1 MTDAPATDAPA
12 TAPAPAPDNPRLGI
26 ALMILST
33 AIFAC
38 QDAISRHLG
47 AQYSVVTVVA
57 IRFWVF
63 AAFVVA
69 LAAIRGG
76 GVRKVA
82 RSNHLGL
89 QILRG
94 VLLAGEVVAMVLI
107 FVHLGLIGTHAVFA
121 VYPLLVA
128 ALAGPVLGEYV
139 GARRAVAI
147 VIGLVGV
154 LIILRPGFQVF
165 SPWAFGALLCALA
178 FAAYGLLTRMLASA
192 DGAQTSFFWTG
203 VAGAGGMTLALPFAW
218 TPITDPVDMGLMGV
232 LCLTAI
238 AGHFVL
244 IKAYSVAE
252 AGVIQPFSYFQ
263 LVFIGIIGVTVF
275 DERPDGWTLVGAAVI
290 LSAGL
295 YALIREARLA
305 RAARRAARLAAQ
317 PTD

>member
-1 MTDAPATDAPA
+1 MSAAAPV
-12 TAPAPAPDNPRLGI
+12 DNPRLGI

-47 AQYSVVTVVA
+47 SHYSVITVVA
-57 IRFWVF
+57 IRFWFF

-69 LAAIRGG
+69 LAATRGG

-82 RSNHLGL
+82 RSSRPGL

-94 VLLAGEVVAMVLI
+94 LLLAAEVVAMVFI

-139 GARRAVAI
+139 GWRRAAAI
-147 VIGLVGV
+147 GVGLVGV

-165 SPWAFGALLCALA
+165 SPWAFGALLSALA
-178 FAAYGLLTRMLASA
+178 FAVYGLLTRMLASI
-192 DGAQTSFFWTG
+192 DGAETSFFWTG
-203 VAGAGGMTLALPFAW
+203 VAAAGGMTLAAPFAW
-218 TPITDPVDMGLMGV
+218 TPITDPFDMALMGV

-263 LVFIGIIGVTVF
+263 LLFIGVIGYTLF
-275 DERPDGWTLVGAAVI
+275 GERPDGWTLVGAGVI

-305 RAARRAARLAAQ
+305 RAARRAARRPPPA
-317 PTD
+317 PR